1 MATDIDTSTLN
12 STSKDFGTS
21 PFANLRD
28 SFKRVLSP
36 DRSRADQQDQ
46 SPTSQDRSRSRG
58 REFQSTG
65 RGGAGN
71 MVRSESVS
79 RGRDEGVAGEER
91 GREILPSNR
100 VTHTGRGGA
109 GNIRSPSRDPEGDI
123 REMSREHEI
132 IENHRKI
139 EEGQIHST
147 GRGGFGNMDRSRSRS
162 REPNRVVHSSGR
174 GGFGNIAAG
183 DGRDLADL
191 EEEERVHHA
200 HVPEFHSSG
209 RGGAGNVVAGGGP
222 AVEPAHAPTIAPEA
236 QWRSSG
242 RGGAGNMMPVQ
253 HKDPA
258 AAAEEGRGRKPHSSI
273 GGFIER
279 LTSRSRDPQHH
290 DN

>member
-1 MATDIDTSTLN
+1 MATDIDTSTIN
-12 STSKDFGTS
+12 STYKDTSSGT
-21 PFANLRD
+21 FANLRD

-36 DRSRADQQDQ
+36 DRARADAQEH
-46 SPTSQDRSRSRG
+46 SPTSPDRSRSRG

-71 MVRSESVS
+71 IVRSESVS
-79 RGRDEGVAGEER
+79 RGREAGIGEER
-91 GREILPSNR
+91 GREVLPASR
-100 VTHTGRGGA
+100 ITHTGRGGA
-109 GNIRSPSRDPEGDI
+109 GNIRSPSRDPEQDI
-123 REMSREHEI
+123 RELSREHEI
-132 IENHRKI
+132 IENHRKT

-162 REPNRVVHSSGR
+162 REPNKVVHSSGR

-183 DGRDLADL
+183 DGRDLGDL
-191 EEEERVHHA
+191 KEEERVHHA

-222 AVEPAHAPTIAPEA
+222 TVEAPQVPTVAPEA

-258 AAAEEGRGRKPHSSI
+258 AAAEEGRGRKAQSTI
-273 GGFIER
+273 GGLFDR